1 MDRHIHLADQHAV
14 LALTPR
20 AVVQHPYA
28 LHLVHPHVAT
38 MASVLKDETMKAA
51 SMEGAY
57 DSVAMHVE
65 RLDQELHKYDGMK
78 DQSSV
83 MS

>member
-1 MDRHIHLADQHAV
+1 MTAGRHSPNGSAPTD
-14 LALTPR
+14 LTPR

-38 MASVLKDETMKAA
+38 MASVLKNGTMKAA

-65 RLDQELHKYDGMK
+65 RLDQELQKYDGMK